1 MEMLGSFPSKG
12 GLPKNSVLDI
22 SECGSR
28 GSVKR
33 IGAYWAFTEFNTNG
47 ESNTQNTPIFT
58 PMDLSNMGQN

>member
-12 GLPKNSVLDI
+12 GFPKKSDFDI

-28 GSVKR
+28 GSVNR
-33 IGAYWAFTEFNTNG
+33 IGAYWAFTEFNINV
-47 ESNTQNTPIFT
+47 ESHTQNTPIFT